1 MNFFTDGE
9 FKEVFAIDLKQDKEK
24 AQGIRAVFP
33 SILTKYC
40 IGFAAKTALS
50 SNLRR
55 LAIGVLS
62 ERVLEIQIF
71 DIISSKYS
79 EICSIFPAFFPHS
92 IIKFIISKI
101 L

>member
-40 IGFAAKTALS
+40 IGFAAKTILS
-50 SNLRR
+50 S
-55 LAIGVLS
+55 
-62 ERVLEIQIF
+62 
-71 DIISSKYS
+71 DI
-79 EICSIFPAFFPHS
+79 
-92 IIKFIISKI
+92 
-101 L
+101 